1 MKILKLCLF
10 VIFTFLYVA
19 NSFGQGNDLEKY
31 IQGDKARKA
40 KKYDVA
46 IQFFQEAIKINPKA
60 EKYHYDLGQCYR
72 ATGDMDKAL
81 ESFNKAVQIKPDYVE
96 GYKTL
101 ARISYLKKEYAQAA
115 DYYKKAV
122 VYDKDPKSKSES
134 LASAITLLNGI
145 GKYDSIMPLIQEAK
159 KLEPTNGDLVYMEV
173 RNLNRLTQYDSA
185 IVKSKIMIKNIGKYK
200 GKNEQGL
207 MVTLK
212 SQPPRDLDRFNYE
225 IGFAY
230 HKKGRYD
237 SSLTHLKLADFGKLK
252 NKVAVLLPEYQY
264 EIASAYFDVFQYE
277 KAQEAITKALQINPK
292 YEAPKELE
300 RKIIGL
306 KKDVQGKQRGIKSL
320 EDSVKANKD
329 EKRRADVY
337 CRLCSRQFE
346 TFAYEGAAQSAAE
359 CLKFFPQRLQV
370 VLWKAVALYRTGKLN
385 DAILDL
391 QNITDNEEIPVDVK
405 ARFAFILGILLK
417 EAAKSPE
424 GDPASQN
431 FIAIQNF
438 QMAMKSNKYKSAARL
453 EMEGLPGALSDLQ
466 EEELKEGSAT
476 TPEE

>member
-1 MKILKLCLF
+1 MKIRKLCLF
-10 VIFTFLYVA
+10 VIFTLLYITD
-19 NSFGQGNDLEKY
+19 SLGQGNDLDKY

-40 KKYDVA
+40 KKYDIAV
-46 IQFFQEAIKINPKA
+46 QFFQEAIKINPKA
-60 EKYHYDLGQCYR
+60 EKYYYDLGLCYR
-72 ATGDMDKAL
+72 ALGDMDKAL
-81 ESFNKAVQIKPDYVE
+81 EAFSKTVQIKPDYVD
-96 GYKTL
+96 GYKVL
-101 ARISYLKKEYAQAA
+101 ARISDAKKEYAQAA
-115 DYYKKAV
+115 DYYKKAI
-122 VYDKDPKSKSES
+122 VYDKDPKSKLEN
-134 LASAITLLNGI
+134 LAQAIRLMNVTQ
-145 GKYDSIMPLIQEAK
+145 KYDSIIPLVKEAK
-159 KLEPTNGDLVYMEV
+159 KLDPTNGDLMYLEI
-173 RNLNRLTQYDSA
+173 RNLNKLNQYDSA
-185 IVKSKIMIKNIGKYK
+185 IAKAKFMIKNVGKYK
-200 GKNEQGL
+200 AKNEAGL
-207 MVTLK
+207 MATMK
-212 SQPPRDLDRFNYE
+212 PPRDLDRFNYE
-225 IGFAY
+225 LGY
-230 HKKGRYD
+230 SYNRKGKYD
-237 SSLTHLKLADFGKLK
+237 SSLVFLKLADFGKLK
-252 NKVAVLLPEYQY
+252 NKVALLLPEYQY

-277 KAQEAITKALQINPK
+277 KAQEAISKALQMNPK

-300 RKIIGL
+300 RKITTL
-306 KKDVQGKQRGIKSL
+306 KETVKGKQKAIKTL

-391 QNITDNEEIPVDVK
+391 QNVTDNEEIPVDVK

-438 QMAMKSNKYKSAARL
+438 QMAMKSNKYTHAARL
-453 EMEGLPGALSDLQ
+453 EMEGLPGALNELQ
-466 EEELKEGSAT
+466 EEEMKEGGAPT
-476 TPEE
+476 IEE

>member
-1 MKILKLCLF
+1 MKILKLCLL
-10 VIFTFLYVA
+10 VVFTFLYVA
-19 NSFGQGNDLEKY
+19 DSFGQGKDLDKY

-40 KKYDVA
+40 KKYDIA
-46 IQFFQEAIKINPKA
+46 IQFFQEAISINPKA
-60 EKYHYDLGQCYR
+60 EKYYYDLGLCYR
-72 ATGDMDKAL
+72 AVGDMDKAL
-81 ESFNKAVQIKPDYVE
+81 DAFSKTVQIKPDFVE
-96 GYKTL
+96 GYKIL
-101 ARISYLKKEYAQAA
+101 ARISDSKKEYAQAA
-115 DYYKKAV
+115 DYYKKAII
-122 VYDKDPKSKSES
+122 YDKDPKSKLEN
-134 LASAITLLNGI
+134 LAQAIRLMNFTQ
-145 GKYDSIMPLIQEAK
+145 KYDSIMPLLQEAK
-159 KLEPTNGDLVYMEV
+159 KLDPSNGDLMYLEI
-173 RNLNRLTQYDSA
+173 RNLNKLTKYDSA
-185 IVKSKIMIKNIGKYK
+185 IAKAKFMIKNVGKYK
-200 GKNEQGL
+200 AKNEAGL
-207 MVTLK
+207 MATMK
-212 SQPPRDLDRFNYE
+212 PPRDLDRFNYE
-225 IGFAY
+225 LGY
-230 HKKGRYD
+230 SYNKKGRYD
-237 SSLTHLKLADFGKLK
+237 SSLTFLKLADFGKLK
-252 NKVAVLLPEYQY
+252 NKVALLLPEYQY

-277 KAQEAITKALQINPK
+277 KAQEAITKALQMNPK

-300 RKIIGL
+300 RKIISL

-391 QNITDNEEIPVDVK
+391 QNVTDNEDIPVDVK

-438 QMAMKSNKYKSAARL
+438 QLAMKSNKYTHAARL
-453 EMEGLPGALSDLQ
+453 EMEGLPGALNELQ
-466 EEELKEGSAT
+466 EEEMKEGGSPT
-476 TPEE
+476 IEE

>member
-1 MKILKLCLF
+1 MKIIKLCLF
-10 VIFTFLYVA
+10 LVFTFLYVTV
-19 NSFGQGNDLEKY
+19 SFGQNDLDKY

-60 EKYHYDLGQCYR
+60 EKYYYDLGMCHR
-72 ATGDMDKAL
+72 ALGDMDKAL
-81 ESFNKAVQIKPDYVE
+81 EAFGKAVQIKPDYVD
-96 GYKTL
+96 GYKIL
-101 ARISYLKKEYAQAA
+101 ARISESKKEFAQAA
-115 DYYKKAV
+115 DYYKKAIM
-122 VYDKDPKSKSES
+122 YDKDPKTKLEN
-134 LASAITLLNGI
+134 LTQAIRLMNVTQ
-145 GKYDSIMPLIQEAK
+145 KYDSIMPLVKEAK
-159 KLEPTNGDLVYMEV
+159 KLDPSNGDLMYLEI
-173 RNLNRLTQYDSA
+173 RNLNKLTQYDSA
-185 IVKSKIMIKNIGKYK
+185 IAKAKFMIKNIGKYK
-200 GKNEQGL
+200 AKNEAGL
-207 MVTLK
+207 MATMK
-212 SQPPRDLDRFNYE
+212 PPRDLDRFNYE
-225 IGFAY
+225 IGYAY
-230 HKKGRYD
+230 HKKGRFD

-252 NKVAVLLPEYQY
+252 NKVALLLPEYQY

-277 KAQEAITKALQINPK
+277 KAQEAITKALQMNPK

-300 RKIIGL
+300 RKITTL
-306 KKDVQGKQRGIKSL
+306 KESVKGKQKAIKSL
-320 EDSVKANKD
+320 EDSVKANKE

-391 QNITDNEEIPVDVK
+391 QNVTENEEIPVDVK

-417 EAAKSPE
+417 EAAKSPD

-438 QMAMKSNKYKSAARL
+438 QLAMKSNKYMHAARL
-453 EMEGLPGALSDLQ
+453 EMEGLPGALNELQ
-466 EEELKEGSAT
+466 EEEMKEAGAPT
-476 TPEE
+476 IEE